1 MHVYKSLCKSVL
13 LPFLSSKKLHA
24 TENSC
29 LKTLMLC
36 FLQGTIH
43 CWGTPYC
50 CIVNMSPCMVWSSE
64 YPAGHRCM
72 ICWSFS
78 PLEAYALWVLC
89 LSHTLR
95 SFKLSGII
103 SSGEH
108 FISYCP
114 TMLSNFLDPASFSCP
129 FKQNCASPVNLSCMK
144 TVLLISSKG
153 EQSNNGFPQHD
164 NQYKLLV
171 ILNFA
176 FTVLEILGFWLW
188 HMVQN

>member
-1 MHVYKSLCKSVL
+1 MHVYKSLCKWVS

-50 CIVNMSPCMVWSSE
+50 CIVNMSQCMVWSSE

-95 SFKLSGII
+95 SLKLSGTI

-129 FKQNCASPVNLSCMK
+129 FKQNCASPVNLQRKGKQSK
-144 TVLLISSKG
+144 GNNLISAFHSMIT
-153 EQSNNGFPQHD
+153 NTN
-164 NQYKLLV
+164 YLLSW
-171 ILNFA
+171 ILHLF
-176 FTVLEILGFWLW
+176 EILGLW
-188 HMVQN
+188 